1 MEMQTLPADQATAFL
16 DSASYVE
23 PTMSLGEKAIH
34 IGIDAIGREFILI
47 ASALSD
53 AVPCFKLGFY

>member
-1 MEMQTLPADQATAFL
+1 MRMENLPADQAAAFL

-23 PTMSLGEKAIH
+23 PMMEMGEKAVH
-34 IGIDAIGREFILI
+34 FGIDAIGREFILI

-53 AVPCFKLGFY
+53 IVKLGFY

>member
-1 MEMQTLPADQATAFL
+1 MQMETLHADQAAAFL

-23 PTMSLGEKAIH
+23 PMMDMGEKAVH
-34 IGIDAIGREFILI
+34 FGIDAIGREFILI

>member
-1 MEMQTLPADQATAFL
+1 MRMENLPADQAAVFL

-23 PTMSLGEKAIH
+23 PMIEMGEKAVH
-34 IGIDAIGREFILI
+34 FGVDAIGREFILI

-53 AVPCFKLGFY
+53 VVKLGFY